1 MDDSSFIH
9 GEVVCGAERGVAAG
23 WLATAAVMRVMV
35 RLEADAS
42 TVLTLWQP
50 DASTVG
56 DVKAAIA
63 ASGCSSLPVD
73 AMRLLHL
80 ATNLS
85 DTTQCYALLSGA
97 RGYEVL
103 HLVCKSGVG
112 ELTLESATPAPEA
125 VDVPLDAV
133 IEVDVQ
139 GATGTPTL
147 KVSLRTFPDDEAVK
161 GVATI
166 EGGRGGWHVV
176 FRPLHPLPPNKTCV
190 VHVDLESS
198 ETSSEAEGG
207 ASLEASAEYCFATR
221 SLAPCRVVAVCGS
234 KRAIVSLTRRGE

>member
-1 MDDSSFIH
+1 
-9 GEVVCGAERGVAAG
+9 
-23 WLATAAVMRVMV
+23 MRVMV
-35 RLEADAS
+35 RLTADAS
-42 TVLTLWQP
+42 IVLTLWLP
-50 DASTVG
+50 DESTVA

-63 ASGCSSLPVD
+63 ASSGSSLPVD

-85 DTTQCYALLSGA
+85 DTTQCSALLSGA

-103 HLVCKSGVG
+103 HLVSKSCAG
-112 ELTLESATPAPEA
+112 ELTLESAAPAPEA
-125 VDVPLDAV
+125 VDVLLDAV

-139 GATGTPTL
+139 GTTGTPML

-161 GVATI
+161 GVATV
-166 EGGRGGWHVV
+166 EGGRGGWHVA

-190 VHVDLESS
+190 VHIDLESS
-198 ETSSEAEGG
+198 GTSSEAEGE
-207 ASLEASAEYCFATR
+207 ASLEASAEYYFLTR

-234 KRAIVSLTRRGE
+234 KRAIISLTRRGE